1 MNWWEVF
8 GWAGSVLVVVSLM
21 IPSVR
26 RFRILNLT
34 GSLIATIYNTY
45 FEIWPY
51 AVMNGAIV
59 LINIYWLYRLSQQGK
74 TEERGYSVVPANAH
88 DALVSRFISRNRDDI
103 AKHFPDFNIENLE
116 GAHTALVMH
125 DEEVVGL
132 FGVRQNGTDGQVV
145 IDYVTERFRDFGP
158 GSYVYANDKMFS
170 NMGVNQLS
178 VPLASATDQVYFTKQ
193 GFKASGDQL
202 VRSV

>member
-8 GWAGSVLVVVSLM
+8 GWAGSVLVVLSLM

-59 LINIYWLYRLSQQGK
+59 LINIYWLYRLSQRGK
-74 TEERGYSVVPANAH
+74 TEERGYSVIPANAH

-103 AKHFPDFNIENLE
+103 AKHYPNFYTETLE
-116 GAHTALVMH
+116 GAHTRLIMH
-125 DEEVVGL
+125 EDEVIGI
-132 FGVRQNGTDGQVV
+132 FGVRQEGEAGSIV

-158 GSYVYANDKMFS
+158 GAYVYANGEMFS
-170 NMGVNQLS
+170 HMGVSELS
-178 VPLASATDQVYFTKQ
+178 VPLAGTTDEVYFAKQ
-193 GFKASGDQL
+193 GFKASGDRL
-202 VRSV
+202 LRTV